1 MPYTPFHT
9 AEEWKALSTGAPSQQ
24 QQIEVDLLGAMQ
36 DFQTQ
41 IQNGNIGK
49 QNANIAF
56 LNVTTGGGTDS
67 VSLSA
72 YAGKKIIALAG
83 IVTATKAVEVVSN
96 APGYALT
103 PATPTDNIFLNGSSI
118 GLINVLGF
126 FNVTTTITGV
136 GTEVSWN
143 TGRYSSVFI
152 VYADGSNTSSS
163 TTTGMIRFTTADAV
177 DTYTDSALAGITV
190 GVVIYGQGILSPSQ
204 YTHTAGSDTITIDPG
219 LPVEA
224 GLQLIII
231 PQ

>member
-36 DFQTQ
+36 DFQAE
-41 IQNGNIGK
+41 IDNGNIGK

-103 PATPTDNIFLNGSSI
+103 PATPTDNIFLNGSGI

-126 FNVTTTITGV
+126 FNVTATITGV
-136 GTEVSWN
+136 GTTVSWN
-143 TGRYSSVFI
+143 TGRYSSVFV
-152 VYADGSNTSSS
+152 VYADASASSAS
-163 TTTGMIRFTTADAV
+163 AGLIRFTTVDAV
-177 DTYTDSALAGITV
+177 DTYTDSALANITV
-190 GVVIYGQGILSPSQ
+190 GVVVYGQSILAPSQ
-204 YTHTAGSDTITIDPG
+204 YTKTAGSDTITIDPG

-224 GLQLIII
+224 DLQLIII